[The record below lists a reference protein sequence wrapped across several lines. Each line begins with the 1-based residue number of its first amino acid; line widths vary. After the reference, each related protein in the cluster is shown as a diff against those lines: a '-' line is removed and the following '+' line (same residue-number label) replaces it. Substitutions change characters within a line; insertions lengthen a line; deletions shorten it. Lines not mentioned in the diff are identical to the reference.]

1 MRIEIRFAWI
11 IAACFCFGLLV
22 AGYSSYRLEERQA
35 REEVKL
41 KADMLLDT
49 ASAVR
54 EYTTE
59 EVADVVRLLDD
70 GTFHAQQVPSF
81 SAQNAIARVTKKYG
95 GYTYRESSLNPT
107 NLNDRA
113 SDWEVGLIRTFQ
125 ADNQRREL
133 SGESGNTKD
142 SRFYVARPIR
152 LSSPACMQCHSTA
165 SAAPAAMVA
174 RYGPN
179 NGFGWRMNEVV
190 GLQIVEVPTAP
201 ARLKAFNS
209 VLLTVT
215 SLTSVFVL
223 SAVVVLTLLR
233 RYVSRP
239 LESLTAAAS
248 RSSVEQHGAT
258 APATAPAIGGQF
270 GELHLAIQRLR
281 TSVDQ
286 TLRMLE
292 PRSGG
297 SKPDEKE

>member
-11 IAACFCFGLLV
+11 IAACFGLGLLI
-22 AGYSSYRLEERQA
+22 AGYSSFRLEQRQA
-35 REEVKL
+35 HEEVKL

-54 EYTTE
+54 EYTSD
-59 EVADVVRLLDD
+59 EVAAVVSQLQD
-70 GTFHAQQVPSF
+70 GSFHPQQVPSF
-81 SAQNAIARVTKKYG
+81 SAQNAIARVTKKYT

-107 NLNDRA
+107 NPNDRA
-113 SDWEVGLIRTFQ
+113 SDWEVGLIRSFQ
-125 ADNQRREL
+125 GDKARREL
-133 SGESGNTKD
+133 SGEIGSSADK
-142 SRFYVARPIR
+142 RFYVARPIR
-152 LSSPACMQCHSTA
+152 LSSAACLQCHSTA
-165 SAAPAAMVA
+165 AAAPAVMVA

-179 NGFGWRMNEVV
+179 NGFGWTMNDVV
-190 GLQIVEVPTAP
+190 GLQIVEVPTAT
-201 ARLKAFNS
+201 ARSKALNS

-223 SAVVVLTLLR
+223 SAVAVLTLLR

-239 LESLTAAAS
+239 LESLTAAAN
-248 RSSVEQHGAT
+248 RSSVEQHGDVA
-258 APATAPAIGGQF
+258 APSAGGQF

-292 PRSGG
+292 TRGG
-297 SKPDEKE
+297 GGDKPDDKA

>member
-11 IAACFCFGLLV
+11 IAACFGLGLLI
-22 AGYSSYRLEERQA
+22 AGYSSYRLEQRQA
-35 REEVKL
+35 HEEIKL

-54 EYTTE
+54 DYTSD
-59 EVADVVRLLDD
+59 EVAGVVRQIQD
-70 GTFHAQQVPSF
+70 GNFHPQQVPSF
-81 SAQNAIARVTKKYG
+81 SAQNAIARVTRKYT

-107 NLNDRA
+107 NPNDRA
-113 SDWEVGLIRTFQ
+113 SDWEVGLIRIFQ
-125 ADNQRREL
+125 ADKGSREL
-133 SGESGNTKD
+133 SGEIGNPADK
-142 SRFYVARPIR
+142 RFYVARPIR
-152 LSSPACMQCHSTA
+152 MSSAACLQCHSTPA
-165 SAAPAAMVA
+165 AAPAVMVA

-179 NGFGWRMNEVV
+179 NGFGWTMNDVV
-190 GLQIVEVPTAP
+190 GLQIVEVPTAT
-201 ARLKAFNS
+201 ARSKALNS

-215 SLTSVFVL
+215 SLSSVFVL
-223 SAVVVLTLLR
+223 SAVAVLTLLR

-248 RSSVEQHGAT
+248 RSSVEQHGGELA
-258 APATAPAIGGQF
+258 APPAGGQF

-292 PRSGG
+292 PRDGAR
-297 SKPDEKE
+297 KPDDKE